1 MKSKQPPPPPGS
13 IGGASFDAIL
23 DESVEKLLKFYSSK
37 EAEVLKYEKT
47 LRERLNKLEVSE
59 GTSSLSRRTSRNG
72 LSGMVSCP
80 SDLSLAAATLAAT
93 KEVLIQ
99 NTSSSSEDEDELVDI
114 STSPSEESPSISSR
128 VSSPAMGI
136 TRSVSLKDLCR
147 QTADN
152 EHFKD
157 YIYSIKSLRT
167 FERELNLLLDFTTL
181 NHTGF
186 RKILKKQDKVMG
198 TTTQEQVRMENLG
211 RYWEG
216 GSLQQRRRRKAT
228 SSIYTL
234 TQPFFAVPF
243 ARRAEAR

>member
-1 MKSKQPPPPPGS
+1 
-13 IGGASFDAIL
+13 
-23 DESVEKLLKFYSSK
+23 
-37 EAEVLKYEKT
+37 
-47 LRERLNKLEVSE
+47 
-59 GTSSLSRRTSRNG
+59 
-72 LSGMVSCP
+72 
-80 SDLSLAAATLAAT
+80 
-93 KEVLIQ
+93 
-99 NTSSSSEDEDELVDI
+99 
-114 STSPSEESPSISSR
+114 
-128 VSSPAMGI
+128 MGI